1 MPQRDRV
8 AYDKQDIFRTNRL
21 DTNISDTSSY
31 LDLAPLYGSSLE
43 DQLKIRTMK
52 GGMLKPDTFHEKRL
66 LGQPPRRERHARHV
80 QPIPQLGCRHSAKD
94 QREWPLHP
102 TSNSRRQGNTE
113 AR

>member
-52 GGMLKPDTFHEKRL
+52 V
-66 LGQPPRRERHARHV
+66 A
-80 QPIPQLGCRHSAKD
+80 C
-94 QREWPLHP
+94 
-102 TSNSRRQGNTE
+102 
-113 AR
+113 